1 MRLITIVCYLDVQS
15 VNIYIYRYKEMAY
28 VKVRFAANLLLK
40 STGSLTTATRSI
52 ASVKPNRNPQVQYT
66 QLFINNKFVDAES
79 GKTFETIN
87 PSTGKAITRVAEA
100 DARDVN
106 KAVEAARQAFRLG
119 SEWRR
124 MDATDRGALMH
135 RLATLME
142 RDAVLLAELESLD
155 NGKPFQVALSVD
167 VPASIETLKYY
178 AGWADKIQGKTLP
191 VRGPFLSYTR
201 HEPVG
206 VAGQIIP
213 WNFPL
218 LMQAWKLGPALA
230 AGCTIVMKVAEQ
242 TPLSA
247 LHVCKLIAEAGFPPG
262 VVNVLTGDGST
273 AGAALVNH
281 KGVDKLAFT
290 GSTEVGKLIAQS
302 AGQDIKVNIY

>member
-28 VKVRFAANLLLK
+28 VKARLAANLLLK

-155 NGKPFQVALSVD
+155 NGKPFQVALNFD
-167 VPASIETLKYY
+167 LPASIETLKYY

-213 WNFPL
+213 WNVPL